1 MMVLQLCKEEGKVW
15 LLLLERRC
23 PQLFPVHSLTHSLN
37 LCLQDAGRQIQAI
50 SDAID
55 IVREIVKLINYSTLR
70 QHLFVIQE
78 YLSYHAGINLRLLF
92 ANLEMIALSFD

>member
-50 SDAID
+50 SDAI
-55 IVREIVKLINYSTLR
+55 REIVKLINYSTLR

-78 YLSYHAGINLRLLF
+78 YLSYHAGINLWLLF